1 MICISNNHDNYC
13 GIRDP
18 EHLNANNSIMMQ
30 TENIASHRQRNFIP
44 RSKKLTFKIDMT
56 PMVDL
61 GFLLIT
67 FFVFTT
73 TISDPTVTDLFMPN
87 DKQVKDSTTLADSYA
102 LTVLLDD
109 NNKIYYYQGGWE
121 NAKNSNNIFK
131 TNYSVSSG
139 LGSII
144 RKKQKELDD
153 NKKFSEGRKGLML
166 LIKPSSLAAYRNV
179 IDALDEVL
187 INEVKKYA
195 IIEPTSDEL
204 DFLEKERS

>member
-18 EHLNANNSIMMQ
+18 EHLNANNSILMQ
-30 TENIASHRQRNFIP
+30 TENIASHRQRNFPP
-44 RSKKLTFKIDMT
+44 RNKKMTLKIDMT

-61 GFLLIT
+61 GVLLIT
-67 FFVFTT
+67 FFVFTS

-87 DKQVKDSTTLADSYA
+87 DKQVKDSTTLADSNA

-121 NAKNSNNIFK
+121 KAKNSNNIFK

-144 RKKQKELDD
+144 RNKQREFDG
-153 NKKFSEGRKGLML
+153 NKKFPEGRKGLML
-166 LIKPSSLAAYRNV
+166 LIKPFSLAAYRNV
-179 IDALDEVL
+179 IDALDEIL
-187 INEVKKYA
+187 INEVRKYA
-195 IIEPTSDEL
+195 IIEPSDGEIV
-204 DFLEKERS
+204 FLKRKK